1 MIMSPFIIFVIV
13 LTIAYVLYYATII
26 TMDLNAKS
34 RKEGEH
40 EETISASDAKEA
52 EEEYAPQTVL
62 EDTKTG
68 GFSFIEP
75 NETSENPVEEVAETD
90 PVPAISE
97 CTLPETTKTS
107 TDANGDDHFGT
118 EDESSQEDNPENND
132 DKESPISTSVFSE
145 ENSSEE
151 NLDELFDESKA
162 FDPDLAQ
169 PKYAVSSIIDNEKDA
184 ALTQRIDTINQRLLD
199 CQTETKGGLRDPMQ
213 LASEIRENREHSNI
227 DFKDE
232 YTQC

>member
-1 MIMSPFIIFVIV
+1 MSPFIIFVIV

-34 RKEGEH
+34 KKEGEH
-40 EETISASDAKEA
+40 EETISASDTQET

-75 NETSENPVEEVAETD
+75 NETSENPVEEVTETD
-90 PVPAISE
+90 PVPAIGE
-97 CTLPETTKTS
+97 CTLTETTETS
-107 TDANGDDHFGT
+107 TDANGDNHFGT
-118 EDESSQEDNPENND
+118 EDQSSQEDNPED
-132 DKESPISTSVFSE
+132 DKEDSISTSVFSE
-145 ENSSEE
+145 EATSEE
-151 NLDELFDESKA
+151 KSDELFDESKA
-162 FDPDLAQ
+162 FDQDLAQ
-169 PKYAVSSIIDNEKDA
+169 PKYTVSSIIDNEKDA
-184 ALTQRIDTINQRLLD
+184 ALTQRIDTINQRLVD
-199 CQTETKGGLRDPMQ
+199 CRTETKSGLRNPMQ